1 MNLFFVEKGSAKMS
15 VRELPQDQLQEM
27 SFIEVATALLVE
39 SKQPMTFQEMVDEI
53 SSILSLSAEE
63 TQRRMIPFYTD
74 LNVDG
79 RFLAVAEGRWGLR
92 AWYPL
97 DQVEEEQAPT
107 IKVRKKKAKAEDE
120 EDGFDDIEEDLDLD
134 ELDDFE
140 DEDLAEEEEDFD
152 DIDEDDDEED
162 DDDLEVIDEDLD
174 ILSDDDDE
182 EDEDLE
188 DDLDEDEE
196 L

>member
-1 MNLFFVEKGSAKMS
+1 MS

-27 SFIEVATALLVE
+27 SFIEVATALLTE

-53 SSILSLSAEE
+53 SSILSLSEEE
-63 TQRRMIPFYTD
+63 TKRRMIPFYTD

-120 EDGFDDIEEDLDLD
+120 EDGFDDIEEDLDLE

-140 DEDLAEEEEDFD
+140 DEDLTDEEDFD

-174 ILSDDDDE
+174 ILSDDEE
-182 EDEDLE
+182 EDEEDLE